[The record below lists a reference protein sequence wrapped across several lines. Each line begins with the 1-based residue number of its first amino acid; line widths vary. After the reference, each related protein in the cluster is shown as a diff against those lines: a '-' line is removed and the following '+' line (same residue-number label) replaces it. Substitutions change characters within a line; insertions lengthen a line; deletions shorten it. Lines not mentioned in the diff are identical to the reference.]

1 MTSSEINLFITS
13 HEWLLNQK
21 EEVEENILVDFLQ
34 MHLDSKKK
42 RYEELFK
49 KVCLPQ
55 QVNNNIEN
63 EEMEIMKNDLQ
74 AKLNPII
81 EIMKKFDKENN
92 MDIDELRKNFLQLY
106 KKLDK
111 LIKNP
116 KNEKNRQISINKNFK
131 NFGFHQ

>member
-1 MTSSEINLFITS
+1 
-13 HEWLLNQK
+13 
-21 EEVEENILVDFLQ
+21 
-34 MHLDSKKK
+34 
-42 RYEELFK
+42 
-49 KVCLPQ
+49 
-55 QVNNNIEN
+55 
-63 EEMEIMKNDLQ
+63 
-74 AKLNPII
+74 
-81 EIMKKFDKENN
+81 MKKFDKENN